1 MVIGHEPRRKNVR
14 AFSPD
19 ILILRRFKYFQVI
32 NYMSNKEEL
41 EKIIT
46 LIEPYSK
53 GNNAIEAIINT
64 ITTKI
69 AFNKPFSDAEKDKI
83 YTDITNVLSDSE
95 IKTILDKFSK
105 IKDEETNDK

>member
-1 MVIGHEPRRKNVR
+1 
-14 AFSPD
+14 
-19 ILILRRFKYFQVI
+19 
-32 NYMSNKEEL
+32 MSNKEEL

-83 YTDITNVLSDSE
+83 YTDITNVLSDSV
-95 IKTILDKFSK
+95 TAMSFSR
-105 IKDEETNDK
+105 DS